1 MEPNF
6 QPFKEP
12 RGFIRLLQWLF
23 AICAFATCVDY
34 SGKFTFDVQ
43 CQLPN
48 ATAGFKYSGVG
59 KIEYPFDLDQE
70 FVFYPDPPNDSCKQP
85 EIGLIGNA
93 KSEAVFFVFTGVVS
107 FLYATVM
114 IAVYLLAD
122 RQYLDYDKAPLL
134 DFLVTVMLA
143 VFWIA
148 GASAWAHGVSTLS
161 TAIDVK
167 EWLPQEQVCKTYLC
181 SNFSYSSVSKL
192 VISVLFGFINFVLWS
207 GNIWF
212 LYKETAV
219 VLNGVRFGG
228 GSQAP
233 QISSGGSA

>member
-1 MEPNF
+1 MALCNF
-6 QPFKEP
+6 LDKELVMYPQPPTE
-12 RGFIRLLQWLF
+12 
-23 AICAFATCVDY
+23 
-34 SGKFTFDVQ
+34 
-43 CQLPN
+43 
-48 ATAGFKYSGVG
+48 
-59 KIEYPFDLDQE
+59 
-70 FVFYPDPPNDSCKQP
+70 SCKEP

-93 KSEAVFFVFTGVVS
+93 ESEAVFFVFTGVIS

-114 IAVYLLAD
+114 IAVYMLAD
-122 RQYLDYDKAPLL
+122 RQYLDHDKAPLV
-134 DFLVTVMLA
+134 DFLVTVLLA

-167 EWLPQEQVCKTYLC
+167 GWLEVDGSVCDGNKYTC
-181 SNFSYSSVSKL
+181 SNYSYSSVSKL

-212 LYKETAV
+212 LYKETAM

-233 QISSGGSA
+233 QISSGGTA